1 MTDKQVRRLR
11 ALEAAVGIM
20 EALQRLLS
28 TGFTLLV
35 PKEGMDTVWDYLEDM
50 RRTLQEMMAEEKAQ
64 IMDDRRRANV

>member
-20 EALQRLLS
+20 EAQQRLLS

>member
-20 EALQRLLS
+20 ETLQRLLS

-35 PKEGMDTVWDYLEDM
+35 PREGMDTVWDYLEDM